1 MQRSVLF
8 FLLIAFICTYCTQ
21 ERNAEALGERL
32 VLPDLDY
39 NLSLKPFYY
48 GVASGDPLSDRVVI
62 WTKVIP
68 EYQMDSLEVTWEMA
82 TDDAF
87 HSIVKTGEVQADA
100 ASGYTVKVDVDGLL
114 PNATYFY
121 RFNALD
127 STSVAGRT
135 KTAPA
140 GDHAEVRFAVVS
152 CNNYEGGYFNGF
164 ARIAERNNLDAVI
177 HLGDYIYEYGGDTTI
192 ARFHK
197 PPHEIVSLEDY
208 RTRYAQYRLDKDLMH
223 AHQQHPFITIW
234 DDHEIANNSYK
245 EGAQNHQPDEEGNYE
260 ARKQVAR
267 QAYFEWMPI
276 REQVG
281 GQLYR
286 SFSFGNLA
294 SLIMLDE
301 RLEGRSAPAESI
313 HDPAYESDERDML
326 GEEQFNWL
334 STQLKDTSMRWKV
347 IGNQVIF
354 SDLDISG
361 AFPERA
367 RNLDAWDGYPAAK
380 QRIAGFMADNN
391 IENVVILTGDTHSS
405 WAFEVAPEPTAPG
418 NYNMN
423 TGEGA
428 IAVEFGTPS
437 ISSSNYDERMPV
449 DSARM
454 IAGKYMDVAFNPHLK
469 YVDLIE
475 HGYLLLTL
483 DTKKAVAEWYY
494 VGDISQPGPEEEL
507 AKALKVEEGTHHI
520 INMEDEMDL

>member
-1 MQRSVLF
+1 MV
-8 FLLIAFICTYCTQ
+8 
-21 ERNAEALGERL
+21 
-32 VLPDLDY
+32 
-39 NLSLKPFYY
+39 
-48 GVASGDPLSDRVVI
+48 
-62 WTKVIP
+62 
-68 EYQMDSLEVTWEMA
+68 
-82 TDDAF
+82 
-87 HSIVKTGEVQADA
+87 
-100 ASGYTVKVDVDGLL
+100 
-114 PNATYFY
+114 
-121 RFNALD
+121 
-127 STSVAGRT
+127 GRT

-140 GDHAEVRFAVVS
+140 GDPTEVRFAVVS
-152 CNNYEGGYFNGF
+152 CNNYQGGFFTAF
-164 ARIAERNNLDAVI
+164 ARIAERDSLDAVV

-197 PPHEIVSLEDY
+197 PTHEIVTLEDY
-208 RTRYAQYRLDKDLMH
+208 RIRYAQYRLDKDLVH

-260 ARKQVAR
+260 ARKQAAR
-267 QAYFEWMPI
+267 QAYFEWMPV
-276 REQVG
+276 REQAG

-286 SFSFGNLA
+286 SFSFGDLA

-313 HDPAYESDERDML
+313 DDPAYQSEERDML

-334 STQLKDTSMRWKV
+334 SSQLKDTSTQWKV

-380 QRIAGFMADNN
+380 QRVVDVISSNN
-391 IENVVILTGDTHSS
+391 LEDVIFLTGDTHTS
-405 WAFEVAPEPTAPG
+405 WAFEVAPEPTVAG
-418 NYNMN
+418 NYDMN

-428 IAVEFGTPS
+428 IAIEFGTPS
-437 ISSSNYDERMPV
+437 ISSSNYDERMPL

-469 YVDLIE
+469 YVDLTG

-483 DTKKAVAEWYY
+483 DTEKAVAEWYY
-494 VGDISQPGPEEEL
+494 VGDISRPGTEEEL

-520 INMEDEMDL
+520 INREDEVDL